1 MSFGADLFPVHA
13 LRAARIRWLLRLL
26 LVVSYVAVLVTEPP
40 DEHLAACW
48 AIVGCYLLWTVAT
61 AFLGGGNQRNQRYL
75 WVALV
80 VDVTA
85 LALLTVISDLSAT
98 QSWAPYLLINGF
110 FVIPLIAAAQL
121 NPWMCAAVVGPTILV
136 QLVASLLIRN
146 VGAEPWSYV
155 LLRTVLL
162 CAVGLGAVLL
172 SRLQRS
178 RVRTIADLLVDRNA
192 LLADLVSV
200 EEREQRDLAESL
212 HDGALQYVLGAR
224 LELDDVAA
232 GDPVAMQR
240 ADTALQEAVRLLRS
254 TTTALHPAVLDAA
267 GLPAAMSDLAETVR
281 ARGRL
286 TVELDV
292 DGWPEGFRTSADGL
306 LLSTA
311 RELATNVVKHAGAS
325 TLRISLQR
333 NEDRV
338 VLTVADDGRGMG
350 QVDLDERLAEG
361 HLGLASRRV
370 RVAAAGGTL
379 TVSPGSPRGSTV
391 EVGIPLPA

>member
-1 MSFGADLFPVHA
+1 MTLGADLVPVHA
-13 LRAARIRWLLRLL
+13 LRAARIRRLLRLL
-26 LVVSYVAVLVTEPP
+26 LVASYVAVLVTEPP
-40 DEHLAACW
+40 DEHLGTCW
-48 AIVGCYLLWTVAT
+48 VIVGCYLLWTVAIG
-61 AFLGGGNQRNQRYL
+61 FVGPGDQRTQRYL

-80 VDVTA
+80 VDVTT
-85 LALLTVISDLSAT
+85 LTLLTVISDLSAT

-136 QLVASLLIRN
+136 QLLASVLIRH

-162 CAVGLGAVLL
+162 IAVGLGAILL
-172 SRLQRS
+172 SHLQRS
-178 RVRTIADLLVDRNA
+178 RVRTIADLLADRNA

-200 EEREQRDLAESL
+200 EQREQRDLAESL

-232 GDPVAMQR
+232 GDGVAMER
-240 ADTALQEAVRLLRS
+240 ADTALHEAVRLLRA

-267 GLPAAMSDLAETVR
+267 GLPAALSDLAETVR

-286 TVELDV
+286 TVELEV
-292 DGWPEGFRTSADGL
+292 DGWPAGSRTPVDGL

-333 NEDRV
+333 NERGAL
-338 VLTVADDGRGMG
+338 LTVADDGRGMG
-350 QVDLDERLAEG
+350 EVDLDERLAEG

-370 RVAAAGGTL
+370 RIAAAGGTL
-379 TVSPGSPRGSTV
+379 TVRAGSPRGTTV
-391 EVGIPLPA
+391 EVGLPLPD